1 MKPTHIRT
9 PRTLEE
15 GFFERGYT
23 TQPVGRR
30 RPAFNAWKFV
40 DRLCAVLFVVL
51 VGLVALGVV

>member
-9 PRTLEE
+9 PRTLDE

-23 TQPVGRR
+23 TEPVGRR
-30 RPAFNAWKFV
+30 QTFRAWKFV

-51 VGLVALGVV
+51 VGLVAVGAL